1 MQAGSDAVYS
11 ILRPERLTAIVDI
24 GANPIDRE
32 TAYKPMLTKRLCTL
46 VGFEPQAEGFASLN
60 ARKSDLE
67 TYLPYAVGDGNPA
80 ILKLCQAPGMSSL
93 FTPNQDVLKCF
104 PLFEH
109 FGRVVSEVPVET
121 RTFDSI
127 TEVGDVDYLK
137 IDVQGSELSIFRNGT
152 ARLSKAVA
160 IQTEVSLVPLYKNQP
175 VMGDIDLQLRS
186 LGFVPHMFAEINK
199 RMILPLHY
207 ANNLYAGMNQVMEA
221 DIVYVRDFTKP
232 DKMSSEQ
239 LKHLAMVA
247 HHCYASYD
255 LAANCIHNLASRGAI
270 ANEALGQYMALVGAP
285 PQQAAAPVAAT
296 G

>member
-11 ILRPERLTAIVDI
+11 ILRPERLTAVVDI

-67 TYLPYAVGDGNPA
+67 TYLPYAVGDGTPG
-80 ILKLCQAPGMSSL
+80 ILKICQAPGMTSL
-93 FTPNQDVLKCF
+93 LTPNPDVLKCF

-109 FGRVVSEVPVET
+109 FGRVVREEPIET

-127 TEVGDVDYLK
+127 TEIENLDYLK
-137 IDVQGSELSIFRNGT
+137 IDVQGSELSIFRNGKQ
-152 ARLSKAVA
+152 RLSKAVA
-160 IQTEVSLVPLYKNQP
+160 IQTEVSIVPLYKDQP
-175 VMGDIDLQLRS
+175 VIGDIDLELRS

-255 LAANCIHNLASRGAI
+255 LAANCIHNLSSRGAI
-270 ANEALGQYMALVGAP
+270 ANEALGQYMAYVGVL
-285 PQQAAAPVAAT
+285 QQQTVAAPAA
-296 G
+296 